1 MNPGVSGRYPQWS
14 RKARQLKWLQPTQM
28 STTLWHS
35 LQLLI
40 SSWRRLRSK
49 KNVPWTLSMLSMHA
63 LTTGCTCMFTF
74 ARSVAVVQTAQP
86 TPWPNIASVQNA
98 SEHRAVLQVTLLV
111 LLVVPLLLLRLQV
124 PRPALM
130 RLLANLKSGSP
141 RLQSS
146 QLFDFRTKPESSLRS
161 LSLTPRMGQSFTVP
175 WMPHYSKDSKFLKL
189 CPQSGTSPTAA

>member
-1 MNPGVSGRYPQWS
+1 
-14 RKARQLKWLQPTQM
+14 
-28 STTLWHS
+28 
-35 LQLLI
+35 
-40 SSWRRLRSK
+40 
-49 KNVPWTLSMLSMHA
+49 
-63 LTTGCTCMFTF
+63 MFTF
-74 ARSVAVVQTAQP
+74 VRSVAVVQTAQP

-141 RLQSS
+141 RLPLF

-161 LSLTPRMGQSFTVP
+161 LSLTPRMGQSFIAL
-175 WMPHYSKDSKFLKL
+175 WMPHLSKDSKLLKL